1 MRPRRCGMRRS
12 PWLENHNSAWRLQAL
27 CVGEDPELFFPLA
40 ETERATARARAVCR
54 RCPVLLDCR
63 DWAIRHGET
72 DGVWGDTTASQ
83 RRAIHSAALD
93 R

>member
-1 MRPRRCGMRRS
+1 MRRS
-12 PWLENHNSAWRLQAL
+12 PSFEHHNFAWRLQAL
-27 CVGEDPELFFPLA
+27 CVGEDPEMFFPLA

-54 RCPVLLDCR
+54 QCPVLLDCR

-83 RRAIHSAALD
+83 RRAIRSAAV
-93 R
+93 RR